1 MGMST
6 NQPRKPSGTPTGGQ
20 WAPTAHEEA
29 DITLSE
35 DHGQRGLRHS
45 VAITRDDI
53 LSARDPKIYGRYEL
67 VGDNGKSYSLLSFSG
82 GEGYAVSNR
91 TGLVVRVIRTGEK
104 PRGSQVRARAVL
116 PADTGDTA
124 GTLVFD
130 PKANGS
136 IGGVIS
142 SDLASL

>member
-1 MGMST
+1 MGT
-6 NQPRKPSGTPTGGQ
+6 NQPRKSAGTPVGGQ
-20 WAPTAHEEA
+20 WAPAHHDEA
-29 DITLSE
+29 DVTLRE
-35 DHGQRGLRHS
+35 DHIQRGLRRS

-53 LSARDPKIYGRYEL
+53 LSARDPKIYGRYAL
-67 VGDNGKSYSLLSFSG
+67 MGDNGRSYSLLSFSG
-82 GEGYAVSNR
+82 GEGYAISSR
-91 TGLVVRVIRTGEK
+91 TGLVVRVVRTGEK
-104 PRGSQVRARAVL
+104 PRGSRVRARAVF
-116 PADTGDTA
+116 PADTGDVA